1 MSKILELAKK
11 LHALAERGENHERE
25 NAADKLQRLMDK
37 YNISFDDIDSDKLQ
51 EFELLYP
58 GIDKKFV
65 VQIIANVCGKKV
77 PLWSDGTK
85 RKAFLIECSHTDFL
99 LIQAKIEFFWK
110 VYQEELEIFYHAFL
124 QKNGLTVKSN
134 VDSELTPEEFNKIKL
149 VLSMMSGMR
158 QHKMERFLTA

>member
-11 LHALAERGENHERE
+11 LHALAERGEKHERE

-37 YNISFDDIDSDKLQ
+37 YNISFDDLDSDKLQ

-58 GIDKKFV
+58 GIDRKFV
-65 VQIIANVCGKKV
+65 IQIIANVCGKKV

-85 RKAFLIECSHTDFL
+85 RKAFLIKCSHSDFL
-99 LIQAKIEFFWK
+99 LIQAKIEFFYK

-158 QHKMERFLTA
+158 QHKMERSLTA

>member
-110 VYQEELEIFYHAFL
+110 VYQEELGIFYRAFL
-124 QKNGLTVKSN
+124 QANDLTVKSSN
-134 VDSELTPEEFNKIKL
+134 DRDLTPEEIAELKL
-149 VLSMMSGMR
+149 VLAMMSGMR